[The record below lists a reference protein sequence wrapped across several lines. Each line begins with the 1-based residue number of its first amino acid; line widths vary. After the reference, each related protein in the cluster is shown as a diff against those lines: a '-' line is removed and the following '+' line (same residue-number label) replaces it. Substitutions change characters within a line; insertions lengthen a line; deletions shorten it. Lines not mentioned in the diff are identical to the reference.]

1 VVIADPLFGA
11 QYPSAGAMI
20 SDGSRETGL
29 AQAYAFGLFNL
40 AWAGGQVIGAAGRA
54 GLAQATSDAGPY
66 APLAAPR

>member
-1 VVIADPLFGA
+1 
-11 QYPSAGAMI
+11 MI